1 VERWS
6 TTSRSKLSTL
16 LGDLQLEYDFV
27 PFQKVD
33 SALEC
38 TGSLVID
45 VSMTSMLLHGASA
58 AQYEEIDSL
67 QYGNSTLEWDHS
79 ALEYLNSFPD
89 HLEYSSLS
97 SLLLESDFVVFLKVG
112 SALECIG
119 PSVFDV
125 SIASKLLHTAS
136 TAQHAEIESL
146 QYGNSTLE
154 KDNSALES
162 LNSFLEHL
170 ETSSLSNLLLE
181 CDFVVVLK
189 VGSALEYNGT

>member
-1 VERWS
+1 MERWS

-97 SLLLESDFVVFLKVG
+97 NLLLECDFVVVLKAG
-112 SALECIG
+112 SALEYNG
-119 PSVFDV
+119 TSVFDV
-125 SIASKLLHTAS
+125 SIMASKLLHAAS
-136 TAQHAEIESL
+136 AAQYAEIESL

-154 KDNSALES
+154 
-162 LNSFLEHL
+162 
-170 ETSSLSNLLLE
+170 
-181 CDFVVVLK
+181 
-189 VGSALEYNGT
+189 